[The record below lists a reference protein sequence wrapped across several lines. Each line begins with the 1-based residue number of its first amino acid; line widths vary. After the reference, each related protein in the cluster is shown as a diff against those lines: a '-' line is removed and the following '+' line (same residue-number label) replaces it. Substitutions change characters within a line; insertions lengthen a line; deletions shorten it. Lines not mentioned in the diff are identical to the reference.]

1 MARFHIVAG
10 LAAALL
16 ASAPA
21 LAQPKPAP
29 PARPAPPSHEAEDRA
44 LARWTSPTLT
54 RFESEE
60 EFRRFLAAARA
71 AARARHLY
79 WASAR
84 RIQFAQAQSGQA
96 PAQPEPPVCDPAVET
111 CPDEITNDAPG
122 AVTVTGRRVPRGN
135 LSASSPITTVSGS
148 NVAAGANASIT
159 NTQEVGVDEG
169 DIVKQ
174 IGQFLLI
181 LQDGRIF
188 VVDTRAGRGG
198 RGLRLTDR
206 VNVYRSRQTGAWYD
220 EMLVERDRVVVTA
233 YSYDQRATEISVFR
247 LDPRGRLSALGVF
260 YMSSNDYYSGD
271 NYATRLVGENL
282 VVYSPM
288 DLRGLR
294 ADSPIPWPLI
304 RRWTPDENR
313 AAALA
318 RGVRMFDARTI
329 YRPVRTTFEPTV
341 HTVSVCPL
349 GPTGAGGDLACRTTA
364 FIGPSSREY
373 YVSPGDAYLWITS
386 GHYDLQIAAG
396 TTACTAPA
404 AARTSAEDVT
414 PALLYRLPL
423 SGGPPSVIGAA
434 GIPINQFS
442 LAEIGGRF
450 HALLRRP
457 GRCAYNSGGTGS
469 DRLVYFSTPL
479 ARLRPTL
486 APAPAGAFTQVPSA
500 GLGEIENRFTDTHL
514 VYGGR
519 ATGDPGGSPRDEA
532 DPRAKISTIVV
543 LPVNRPRRA
552 VTVELPHSV
561 IRAERAGNNIV
572 LTGYRG
578 TRGLEISLLNL
589 RGRPRIS
596 STVRLEGRFESEGR
610 SHAFNSLIGADGS
623 GLMGLPTVVRSAES
637 ERLWWRSQASDLSY
651 LRVDAAGR
659 LRRIGELVSRV
670 VYDMRSDSDGIAGY
684 ECEVSC
690 IDWYGN
696 SRPIFT
702 DGRIFGLTGT
712 ELIEGRSLEHRI
724 SEVQRVNIALSR
736 PPPL

>member
-1 MARFHIVAG
+1 MARFHIFAG
-10 LAAALL
+10 LTAALL
-16 ASAPA
+16 ASGPA
-21 LAQPKPAP
+21 AAQP
-29 PARPAPPSHEAEDRA
+29 RPATPAAPSHEAEDRA

-54 RFESEE
+54 RFQSEE
-60 EFRRFLAAARA
+60 EFRRFLIDARA
-71 AARARHLY
+71 SARARRQW
-79 WASAR
+79 WANSR
-84 RIQFAQAQSGQA
+84 RIQFAQAQTGQ
-96 PAQPEPPVCDPAVET
+96 AQPEPPVCDPAVET
-111 CPDEITNDAPG
+111 CPEVSDGE
-122 AVTVTGRRVPRGN
+122 AVTVTGTRIRSPN
-135 LSASSPITTVSGS
+135 MSSVTPVTSVAGS
-148 NVAAGANASIT
+148 LATGANASIT

-188 VVDTRAGRGG
+188 VVDTRAGPDG
-198 RGLRLTDR
+198 RALRLTDR
-206 VNVYRSRQTGAWYD
+206 TNVYRSPDSGAWYD

-233 YSYDQRATEISVFR
+233 YSYEQRATEISVFR

-288 DLRGLR
+288 DLRGVR
-294 ADSPIPWPLI
+294 PDSPIPWPLI
-304 RRWTPDENR
+304 RRWTPGEDR
-313 AAALA
+313 QAALA
-318 RGVRMFDARTI
+318 RGVRLFDARTI
-329 YRPVRTTFEPTV
+329 YRPVRTTLEPTV

-349 GPTGAGGDLACRTTA
+349 GPTGSGGDLSCRTTA
-364 FIGPSSREY
+364 FIGPAQREY
-373 YVSPGDAYLWITS
+373 YVSPSHAYLWITPS
-386 GHYDLQIAAG
+386 YDEQQAAAG
-396 TTACTAPA
+396 NATCPLPA
-404 AARTSAEDVT
+404 GARRTGETT

-423 SGGPPSVIGAA
+423 SGEPPSVVGTA
-434 GIPINQFS
+434 GVPINQFS

-457 GRCAYNSGGTGS
+457 DRCVYHGGSSGEE
-469 DRLVYFSTPL
+469 RLAYFSTPL
-479 ARLRPTL
+479 SRLRPRL
-486 APAPAGAFTQVPSA
+486 APAPAGAYARVPSV
-500 GLGEIENRFTDTHL
+500 GEGEIENRFTDSHL

-519 ATGDPGGSPRDEA
+519 ATGDPGGSPRDEE
-532 DPRAKISTIVV
+532 DPRAKSSTIIA
-543 LPVNRPRRA
+543 LPVNRPQEA
-552 VTVELPHSV
+552 VTLTSPHSV

-578 TRGLEISLLNL
+578 TRGLEISLVNL
-589 RGRPRIS
+589 RGAPRIS
-596 STVRLEGRFESEGR
+596 STLLLEGRFESEGR

-623 GLMGLPTVVRSAES
+623 GLMGLPTVTREEES
-637 ERLWWRSQASDLSY
+637 ERLWWRSRASDLSY
-651 LRVDAAGR
+651 LRVDSAGR

-670 VYDMRSDSDGIAGY
+670 VYDRRNDEDGMAGY

-712 ELIEGRSLEHRI
+712 ELIEGRLLADRI
-724 SEVQRVNIALSR
+724 SEVQRVNIALESTR
-736 PPPL
+736 R